1 MYNLTRE
8 LCKESKHCLSH
19 CWGASVAYR
28 SACEAIGTQDYSIE
42 SDIACGL
49 LKAKSPYC
57 PNLDFFTIDSSLKK
71 QTFIDGK
78 SCFLQSGC
86 FRDLDNYY
94 DSLMDLYTTPPKGI
108 DGKCNTF
115 YDKFQKIQCESLK
128 TMLRNEIRDTN
139 GDKKFNATRIA
150 ELSERAQK
158 CASKLN
164 CSQEHS
170 QKEITGATCE
180 NVGVEYYFFEH
191 QCMIPFTREVYK
203 KEHNCA
209 EDFEAVLRC
218 QKDACLTSRVLKKAI
233 KQNCDYAKM
242 ISAELK
248 NIFELHP
255 EYSRCECLKRMSY
268 LDVFNAYKRC
278 TWMDQKMN
286 CWLYAIMDS
295 CKRPEKFALG
305 QCPHERPSYG
315 FPPVLFSDPPP
326 RVFLY
331 MSDDK

>member
-1 MYNLTRE
+1 MKLLILIFALFSLTTPIEFPFCPNVSAECKPKMLQLKTILTHFSNTTYPPLGGMYNLTRE

-150 ELSERAQK
+150 ELSERAQH
-158 CASKLN
+158 CADS
-164 CSQEHS
+164 
-170 QKEITGATCE
+170 TCLMKP
-180 NVGVEYYFFEH
+180 NKIG
-191 QCMIPFTREVYK
+191 
-203 KEHNCA
+203 
-209 EDFEAVLRC
+209 
-218 QKDACLTSRVLKKAI
+218 KA
-233 KQNCDYAKM
+233 M
-242 ISAELK
+242 
-248 NIFELHP
+248 
-255 EYSRCECLKRMSY
+255 
-268 LDVFNAYKRC
+268 V
-278 TWMDQKMN
+278 T
-286 CWLYAIMDS
+286 
-295 CKRPEKFALG
+295 
-305 QCPHERPSYG
+305 
-315 FPPVLFSDPPP
+315 V
-326 RVFLY
+326 
-331 MSDDK
+331 